1 MERNQI
7 ISDFLNL
14 RKVLNQ
20 GNKLANEKTTL
31 SFQIEPQ
38 PKSEYR
44 LLLSAVGSEDKRK
57 IEICRR
63 SRKGHWERSGL
74 TAFKK
79 FEEFCAY
86 YLNQRELE
94 TTDVTHALESAVEN
108 VLLSYAVDLQI
119 EFDSLLINYAP

>member
-7 ISDFLNL
+7 ISEFLNL

-63 SRKGHWERSGL
+63 NRRGHWERSGL

-86 YLNQRELE
+86 YLNQKEHRQRSVKKSGL
-94 TTDVTHALESAVEN
+94 SVEQS
-108 VLLSYAVDLQI
+108 VLDGMANDLKL
-119 EFDSLLINYAP
+119 EFDDLLLNYAL

>member
-7 ISDFLNL
+7 ISEFLNL

-31 SFQIEPQ
+31 EFFIEPQ

-44 LLLSAVGSEDKRK
+44 LLITTVGNADSRK

-63 SRKGHWERSGL
+63 SPRGHWERSGF

-86 YLNQRELE
+86 YLNQKELNSIKLSVFQNE
-94 TTDVTHALESAVEN
+94 LSKNLLLEYAKAIQLDFEN
-108 VLLSYAVDLQI
+108 
-119 EFDSLLINYAP
+119 LLINYAP